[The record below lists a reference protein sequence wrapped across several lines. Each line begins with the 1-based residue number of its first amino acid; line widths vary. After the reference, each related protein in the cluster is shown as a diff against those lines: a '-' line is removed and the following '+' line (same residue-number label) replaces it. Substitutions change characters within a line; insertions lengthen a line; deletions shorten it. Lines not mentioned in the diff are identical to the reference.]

1 MLLSII
7 KYFKGYVYVR
17 LSGYAPERFL
27 NLCGSHDILIW
38 NLKSTED
45 GYSFYIS
52 VAGFKQLRPILK
64 KTKTRIRIQKK
75 YGIPFKLYHYRKR
88 KMFALGMLLF
98 AGLIYYLSGFIWN
111 IEVNGNS
118 YLSEEVVLCFL
129 SGEHASFGA
138 KKKDIDCAV
147 LEETLRSRY
156 PEVIWT
162 SIKIY
167 GTKMTVDIQENLL
180 PEETYE
186 DNPEKP
192 AHDIIAADD
201 GEITEMITRSGTP
214 VVTVGT
220 KVKKGDVLV
229 NGCIEILNDDGE
241 EAKYLYRTADADVTA
256 KVTYPYHDEIP
267 VTYVEKKPTGAKKI
281 TYQIRMLDYLVKIPF
296 FSPMEEPYEVVSDVS
311 QFHFTDN
318 FYLPVYLVRQ
328 TYSGYENRQKT
339 YTEKEA
345 KQLASKNLKKYI
357 NDLEEKGIQI
367 TGKNVIIERTKKKY
381 VVKGTISTIKS
392 IVSYQPTKIIEQSS
406 EERQLTDE
414 SD

>member
-1 MLLSII
+1 MTKQCRNHNIRFSMGDDAAVQAWERLHSAEVE
-7 KYFKGYVYVR
+7 KDFKSKNAFVVAAINDYY
-17 LSGYAPERFL
+17 ERHLAEQNDPYLESREKEDAFTDRIVEAVEKKVL
-27 NLCGSHDILIW
+27 ANIPALIGNVVMASEMNLTVGAFEMT
-38 NLKSTED
+38 ST
-45 GYSFYIS
+45 GTQ
-52 VAGFKQLRPILK
+52 VAEVPPKIG
-64 KTKTRIRIQKK
+64 KT
-75 YGIPFKLYHYRKR
+75 
-88 KMFALGMLLF
+88 A
-98 AGLIYYLSGFIWN
+98 
-111 IEVNGNS
+111 E
-118 YLSEEVVLCFL
+118 
-129 SGEHASFGA
+129 
-138 KKKDIDCAV
+138 
-147 LEETLRSRY
+147 
-156 PEVIWT
+156 
-162 SIKIY
+162 
-167 GTKMTVDIQENLL
+167 ENLL

-241 EAKYLYRTADADVTA
+241 VAKYLYRTADADVTA